1 MKNLYYFKRLAF
13 AAMALVAFLLSA
25 SSVEAQN
32 YKKGAWVEEFT
43 GTWCGHCPRGAWA
56 LDSIEH
62 YMPDHAIVVSWHNG
76 SDDEPMR
83 NPASDTMASGFG
95 ISGYPGVVFQRIS
108 KMGIGTF
115 PNDGVSAAMNTEA
128 LKAPLIDFRLVNV
141 SYNPAS
147 RELDFDLDMTPFLKN
162 LSKLPTSDTAKYTTT
177 VIVTEDGIVE
187 DQVNYGYGGLD
198 NPIEGFVHMNVG
210 RGSIGKVLGDDFP
223 YSTTSA
229 SQTLPARKHYS
240 YIVPQGWNHDKL
252 RIKILFAARH
262 PKTGQ
267 NPYNTFKSLEAK
279 QTPYLTTLPPVAP
292 NMVYAVTPNDGGLQ
306 PVGPV
311 KLFWGKGGNVDNV
324 KIEYSDNG
332 TASWEPIIASTNVSP
347 YEWTP
352 PVSAEGK
359 QVTVRVSWAT
369 NAAVNGSTGL
379 FTIAAAPKGSIIV
392 TKPLQNDVLTA
403 GTTTSINFSVT
414 QPVTTNKTIEY
425 SLDLGQNWTKIADLT
440 TPALTYSWMVP
451 DVESDQAMIRI
462 TDQSSEA
469 IVGTSGVF
477 KIEKTVVPSPT
488 FKSFTLTGATSGNIP
503 AGGTVQFRW
512 EMQDGTL
519 PGPYDIQMSTNKV
532 DWSQADIIVS
542 SIPNTSTS
550 TFWTAPTDEYMPE
563 VYFRITDN
571 TGEVGHHFL
580 ASGGAAF
587 SIGTQGAVKNNGG
600 APTAFRLSTNYP
612 NPFGSMTN
620 INFDVPER
628 SFVTIVVR
636 NELGQEV
643 ARLANG
649 MLDAGNYTADFNAS
663 QLAAGLYTYT
673 LESGATKLTGKM
685 SVVR

>member
-1 MKNLYYFKRLAF
+1 
-13 AAMALVAFLLSA
+13 
-25 SSVEAQN
+25 
-32 YKKGAWVEEFT
+32 
-43 GTWCGHCPRGAWA
+43 
-56 LDSIEH
+56 
-62 YMPDHAIVVSWHNG
+62 
-76 SDDEPMR
+76 
-83 NPASDTMASGFG
+83 
-95 ISGYPGVVFQRIS
+95 
-108 KMGIGTF
+108 
-115 PNDGVSAAMNTEA
+115 
-128 LKAPLIDFRLVNV
+128 
-141 SYNPAS
+141 
-147 RELDFDLDMTPFLKN
+147 
-162 LSKLPTSDTAKYTTT
+162 
-177 VIVTEDGIVE
+177 
-187 DQVNYGYGGLD
+187 
-198 NPIEGFVHMNVG
+198 
-210 RGSIGKVLGDDFP
+210 
-223 YSTTSA
+223 
-229 SQTLPARKHYS
+229 
-240 YIVPQGWNHDKL
+240 
-252 RIKILFAARH
+252 
-262 PKTGQ
+262 
-267 NPYNTFKSLEAK
+267 
-279 QTPYLTTLPPVAP
+279 
-292 NMVYAVTPNDGGLQ
+292 
-306 PVGPV
+306 
-311 KLFWGKGGNVDNV
+311 
-324 KIEYSDNG
+324 
-332 TASWEPIIASTNVSP
+332 
-347 YEWTP
+347 
-352 PVSAEGK
+352 
-359 QVTVRVSWAT
+359 
-369 NAAVNGSTGL
+369 
-379 FTIAAAPKGSIIV
+379 
-392 TKPLQNDVLTA
+392 
-403 GTTTSINFSVT
+403 
-414 QPVTTNKTIEY
+414 
-425 SLDLGQNWTKIADLT
+425 
-440 TPALTYSWMVP
+440 MVP